1 MCGICGELAFT
12 DAPVR
17 ADRILRMA
25 RALAHRGPD
34 DEGMYCSGPIGLGHR
49 RLAIIDLSSNGHQPM
64 WTADRSKAIVFN
76 GEVYNHSELRKQ
88 LVAKGYRFASLTDT
102 EVVLNA
108 VHCWGMDAALAKF
121 VGMFAFA
128 IWDADDRS
136 LWLCRDRVGVKPLYY
151 YLSERSVLFGSE
163 LKALLAHPGFRRELS
178 PLGLGQ
184 SLVLGYSLG
193 ESTVFRNTFKLLP
206 GHHLR
211 ITTAGDV
218 QDREYWSLDT
228 IDRNSFSGTFD
239 EASDRLGEIC
249 EDAFAARLVADVPV
263 GLFLSGGIDSSFL
276 AAMLRKKL
284 DVDLIHF
291 TIGFREKAF
300 DETPKAAAVAAQLGL
315 QHVVRYA
322 DPPDAQEALLR
333 FVEVYDEPFSDSSGI
348 PTSILSSLAREHVK
362 VALSADG
369 GDEQFCGYESYPAY
383 AEGYSRVNR
392 WPGLVRRA
400 AASVLGVVAPHRL
413 FLSLGVAGNG
423 RGGRIPRAIARHQ
436 KALELLRVD
445 RPMTLIRLMN
455 EKVWTSS
462 TVADALCVTVPDIF
476 EGTVLDSTHLRVNE
490 EEMIDAMMRTDYTA
504 FLRDD
509 ILTKVDRASM
519 AVSLECRDPLLDHRI
534 AEFAFTLP
542 IRFLYGGGEHKR
554 IVKHL
559 LRPWL
564 SESILSAPK
573 RGFSI
578 PLRQW
583 LSGPWKPSVMEYLS
597 PGQVTDV
604 GILRNQT
611 VQTEVENFYR
621 YPGYPAE
628 KVMAMLNLQMW
639 ARRWYLGAPALDTLP
654 ETPQPPVRDGVD
666 GLQV

>member
-1 MCGICGELAFT
+1 
-12 DAPVR
+12 
-17 ADRILRMA
+17 MA
-25 RALAHRGPD
+25 RALEHRGPD
-34 DEGMYCSGPIGLGHR
+34 DEGLYCNGPIGLGHR
-49 RLAIIDLSSNGHQPM
+49 RLAIIDLSSNGRQPM
-64 WTADRSKAIVFN
+64 WTTDRSKAIVFN
-76 GEVYNHSELRKQ
+76 GEVYNHAEIRKQ
-88 LVAKGYRFASLTDT
+88 LVAKGYRFVSLTDS

-128 IWDADDRS
+128 IWNADDRS
-136 LWLCRDRVGVKPLYY
+136 LWFCRDRAGVKPLYY
-151 YLSERSVLFGSE
+151 HISDRSVLFGSE

-184 SLVLGYSLG
+184 SLVLGYALG
-193 ESTVFRNTFKLLP
+193 ESTVFQKTFKLLP
-206 GHHLR
+206 GHYLR
-211 ITTAGDV
+211 VTSTGDV

-228 IDRNSFSGTFD
+228 IDRNSFSGTFR

-276 AAMLRKKL
+276 AAVLRKQL

-291 TIGFREKAF
+291 TIGFREGAF
-300 DETPKAAAVAAQLGL
+300 DEAPKAAAVAAQLGL
-315 QHVVRYA
+315 QHVVRYV
-322 DPPDAQEALLR
+322 DPPDVQEALLR
-333 FVEVYDEPFSDSSGI
+333 FVEIYDEPFSDSSGI

-383 AEGYSRVNR
+383 AERYAQVSR

-400 AASVLGVVAPHRL
+400 VAGVLGGVGAHRL
-413 FLSLGVAGNG
+413 LLSLGVAGNVDESAWDE
-423 RGGRIPRAIARHQ
+423 GGWISRAIVRHQ

-445 RPMTLIRLMN
+445 QSMTLIRLMN
-455 EKVWTSS
+455 EKAWTGA
-462 TVADALCVTVPDIF
+462 TVAEALCVTVPDIF
-476 EGTVLDSTHLRVNE
+476 EGTVLDLTHLNVNE

-542 IRFLYGGGEHKR
+542 MRFLYGEGEHKR

-583 LSGPWKPSVMEYLS
+583 LKGPWKPIVMEYLS

-604 GILRNQT
+604 GILRNRT
-611 VQTEVENFYR
+611 VQMEVESFYR

-628 KVMAMLNLQMW
+628 KIMAMLNLQMW
-639 ARRWYLGAPALDTLP
+639 ARRWYLGAPALDTEPAVLQSP
-654 ETPQPPVRDGVD
+654 ESVGGD